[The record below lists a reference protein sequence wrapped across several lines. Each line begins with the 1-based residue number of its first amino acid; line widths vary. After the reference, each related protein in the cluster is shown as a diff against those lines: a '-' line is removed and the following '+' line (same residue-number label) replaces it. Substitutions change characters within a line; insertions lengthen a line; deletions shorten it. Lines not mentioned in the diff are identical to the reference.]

1 MLRRQEKAE
10 QKIEELR
17 KENGEKLKEIENLR
31 KNLGI

>member
-1 MLRRQEKAE
+1 MLRSQEKAE

-17 KENGEKLKEIENLR
+17 KENNEKLKEIEDLR

>member
-17 KENGEKLKEIENLR
+17 KENSEKLKEIENLR